1 MTASEYDDLKRFIE
15 DYKPNKEQKMTDE
28 TTLLPC
34 PFCGG
39 EAYYGYGSI
48 VCYKCSV
55 RTTCNEPTS
64 VHNSQ
69 KLIDAWNRRYT
80 EDDLK

>member
-1 MTASEYDDLKRFIE
+1 
-15 DYKPNKEQKMTDE
+15 MTDE

-39 EAYYGYGSI
+39 EANHFGGGGYHAIRCS
-48 VCYKCSV
+48 KCGV
-55 RTTCNEPTS
+55 TNEWLPERINGQEDIWLNAFDS
-64 VHNSQ
+64 SEEAA
-69 KLIDAWNRRYT
+69 KAWNRRYT

>member
-1 MTASEYDDLKRFIE
+1 MTASEYDDLKRFIA
-15 DYKPNKEQKMTDE
+15 DYEPDKEITMTDE

-39 EAYYGYGSI
+39 EAKSTGDPRDQVFCTHCGASTFMW
-48 VCYKCSV
+48 VTEDEAVK
-55 RTTCNEPTS
+55 
-64 VHNSQ
+64 
-69 KLIDAWNRRYT
+69 AWNRRYT

>member
-15 DYKPNKEQKMTDE
+15 DYEPSKENTMTDE

-39 EAYYGYGSI
+39 EAEFADIRRLGGWHM
-48 VCYKCSV
+48 VTCKKCGALTQASLV
-55 RTTCNEPTS
+55 RD
-64 VHNSQ
+64 
-69 KLIDAWNRRYT
+69 KAIDAWNRRYT
-80 EDDLK
+80 ED